1 MTDQAT
7 SSHMPPTAEGTA
19 FKAAHTH
26 SSNAGRKRRSCF
38 MCSKRKV
45 KCDKQ
50 KPCICCVKAGIEC
63 VFPTNAANRN
73 EAGRTP
79 ELVDMLQR
87 LEKAVQTLGPKYH
100 EKPDSELPPAHGPLS
115 KDDDGPRT
123 EFRLSTAPPATLESV
138 TNQTDV
144 ELSNQKG
151 TSELGRTS
159 QITGAKGEASSVS
172 SNHGESPGKIV
183 RDHGKDTY
191 VRRWFWDDGNTEV
204 SIYEPSSIRCG

>member
-1 MTDQAT
+1 MTNQAT
-7 SSHMPPTAEGTA
+7 SSQMPPTAEGTA
-19 FKAAHTH
+19 SNAAPTH

-79 ELVDMLQR
+79 ELVDMLER

-100 EKPDSELPPAHGPLS
+100 EKPDSVLPPAHGPLS
-115 KDDDGPRT
+115 NDDGPRI
-123 EFRLSTAPPATLESV
+123 EIRLPTAPPATLESV
-138 TNQTDV
+138 RTQTDS
-144 ELSNQKG
+144 ELSNHAGKMSQDPGVKG
-151 TSELGRTS
+151 
-159 QITGAKGEASSVS
+159 KASSVS
-172 SNHGESPGKIV
+172 SSHGESPGKIV

-204 SIYEPSSIRCG
+204 RI

>member
-1 MTDQAT
+1 MTNQAT

-19 FKAAHTH
+19 SNAAPAH

-63 VFPTNAANRN
+63 IFPTNAANRN

-79 ELVDMLQR
+79 ELVEMLQR
-87 LEKAVQTLGPKYH
+87 LEKAVQTLGPKNH
-100 EKPDSELPPAHGPLS
+100 EKPATVLPPAHGPLS
-115 KDDDGPRT
+115 NDAGPRI
-123 EFRLSTAPPATLESV
+123 ELRLPTAPPAALESA
-138 TNQTDV
+138 TTETDGEV
-144 ELSNQKG
+144 SNQEG
-151 TSELGRTS
+151 TTELGRTS
-159 QITGAKGEASSVS
+159 QITQVKGKASSVS
-172 SNHGESPGKIV
+172 SSHGESPGKIV

-204 SIYEPSSIRCG
+204 RIH

>member
-7 SSHMPPTAEGTA
+7 SSQMPPTAGGTA
-19 FKAAHTH
+19 SNEAPTH

-79 ELVDMLQR
+79 ELVDMLQG

-100 EKPDSELPPAHGPLS
+100 EKPDSVLPSAHGLLS
-115 KDDDGPRT
+115 HDDGPRI
-123 EFRLSTAPPATLESV
+123 ELRLPSAPPATLESA
-138 TNQTDV
+138 TTQTDV
-144 ELSNQKG
+144 EPSNQEG
-151 TSELGRTS
+151 TTELQRTS
-159 QITGAKGEASSVS
+159 QITGVKGKASSVS
-172 SNHGESPGKIV
+172 SSHGESPGRIV

-204 SIYEPSSIRCG
+204 RIYRNSFVARG

>member
-1 MTDQAT
+1 MTNQAT
-7 SSHMPPTAEGTA
+7 SSQMPPTAEGTVSN
-19 FKAAHTH
+19 AAPTH

-87 LEKAVQTLGPKYH
+87 LERAVQTLGPKCH
-100 EKPDSELPPAHGPLS
+100 EKPDSLLPPEHGPVS
-115 KDDDGPRT
+115 HDDGPRI
-123 EFRLSTAPPATLESV
+123 ELRLPTAPPATLGSA
-138 TNQTDV
+138 TTQTDAD
-144 ELSNQKG
+144 LSNQEG
-151 TSELGRTS
+151 MTELERPS
-159 QITGAKGEASSVS
+159 QITGVKSKASSVS
-172 SNHGESPGKIV
+172 SSHGESPGRIV

-204 SIYEPSSIRCG
+204 NTYKNSFIG